1 MTTVKWVHELI
12 PGQTRAQSTVLLTW
26 ATELMTQQQLD
37 EAQAGGHKYVIKSQF
52 INEEGVTMYWAGWR
66 PRNPGTW

>member
-1 MTTVKWVHELI
+1 M
-12 PGQTRAQSTVLLTW
+12 LLTW